1 MARPAWTG
9 SISFGMVTIP
19 VRLTPAVRRKSVSF
33 NQLDA
38 DTMARIRYRKVS
50 DATGEEVPA
59 DRIVKG
65 SEVSKDRY
73 VVITDDELASLA
85 PKKSR
90 QLELE
95 AFVPAEAV
103 DPVMFD
109 ASYFVLPDQ
118 APKPYALLAK
128 AMAGSGK
135 VAIGRFV
142 MRQKEYLAAIRSDGE
157 HLMLSTLVFPDE
169 LVSARSIEEFD
180 QLDDVEVSKKELTM
194 AQALV
199 DALSDDFQPDQY
211 VDEYRVAVER
221 LISEKAAGLAPTV
234 IESAPE
240 TATVIDLAAALE
252 ASLKA
257 ATAAKDRHPAA
268 TEPAKKRP
276 RKSA

>member
-9 SISFGMVTIP
+9 TISFGMVTIP
-19 VRLTPAVRRKSVSF
+19 IRLAPAVRRKSVSF

-38 DTMARIRYRKVS
+38 ETMARIRYRKVS

-65 SEVSKDRY
+65 AEVSKDRY
-73 VVITDDELASLA
+73 VVVSDDDLAALA

-95 AFVPAEAV
+95 AFVPAEEV

-118 APKPYALLAK
+118 AAKPYALLAK

-169 LVSARSIEEFD
+169 LVAAGSIEEFD
-180 QLDDVEVSKKELTM
+180 QLDDVDVSAKELTM

-199 DALSDDFQPDQY
+199 DALSDDFKPDQY

-234 IESAPE
+234 VESAPE

-257 ATAAKDRHPAA
+257 AAGG
-268 TEPAKKRP
+268 AKKRP